1 MATNNTNRNSFDFQ
15 AFNNYMRDK
24 NPSASVKLAIAES
37 LVNDAVNTMA
47 RFRSPLIN
55 KAWDT
60 ANAIAILRN
69 ANSYY
74 LQARQTNPTTTLTV
88 DELIKGG
95 IALAHDKAMAKQV
108 KAQNEA
114 NRGRPEIE
122 YPQETNSADYG
133 KVA

>member
-1 MATNNTNRNSFDFQ
+1 MATTQYKNSFNFES
-15 AFNNYMRDK
+15 FNSFIK
-24 NPSASVKLAIAES
+24 ESNPSASVRLAIAES

-47 RFRSPLIN
+47 RFRSPLIQ
-55 KAWDT
+55 KGWDV
-60 ANAIAILRN
+60 ANSLAILRN

-74 LQARQTNPTTTLTV
+74 LQHNKTNPATTLTV

-108 KAQNEA
+108 KAQNED
-114 NRGRPEIE
+114 NRGRPEMT
-122 YPQETNSADYG
+122 YPQHTNSGDAG

>member
-1 MATNNTNRNSFDFQ
+1 
-15 AFNNYMRDK
+15 
-24 NPSASVKLAIAES
+24 
-37 LVNDAVNTMA
+37 MA

-122 YPQETNSADYG
+122 YPQHTNSGDAG
-133 KVA
+133 KVAQLTNIGRASALPFLLGDIYVVFT